1 MNLDRICC
9 IVGCCINRIHCHNYD
24 KGKAGTYWGVEMII
38 TDFSHNIY
46 SVLLQILDFQNT
58 QAHAGKY
65 RQKHP
70 YRQTPIPIPT
80 VPRHC
85 GPLAVDKKYYSITT
99 NTLTQG
105 CDTHETT
112 NTHTQYNK
120 WEKWHSW
127 PRVAGHQQVNH
138 SLDRPPLHTHLLNPF
153 IKSYLFYLHCD

>member
-65 RQKHP
+65 IRNIHIGKLP
-70 YRQTPIPIPT
+70 YQYQLSPGT
-80 VPRHC
+80 VD
-85 GPLAVDKKYYSITT
+85 L
-99 NTLTQG
+99 
-105 CDTHETT
+105 
-112 NTHTQYNK
+112 
-120 WEKWHSW
+120 
-127 PRVAGHQQVNH
+127 
-138 SLDRPPLHTHLLNPF
+138 
-153 IKSYLFYLHCD
+153 